1 VAAFQENSGVAEGLS
16 LLSTLEETRA
26 LNKYLGN
33 LSITRVFHEKW
44 CTKKLSVFSL
54 WFHYFCREFAV
65 SMAPGGALRSLAP
78 HNSRYCYL
86 PYCDQTFQQTM

>member
-44 CTKKLSVFSL
+44 CTKTVWLKQKSEFLVKKLCILPLVSL
-54 WFHYFCREFAV
+54 LLPKICR
-65 SMAPGGALRSLAP
+65 LA
-78 HNSRYCYL
+78 S
-86 PYCDQTFQQTM
+86 T